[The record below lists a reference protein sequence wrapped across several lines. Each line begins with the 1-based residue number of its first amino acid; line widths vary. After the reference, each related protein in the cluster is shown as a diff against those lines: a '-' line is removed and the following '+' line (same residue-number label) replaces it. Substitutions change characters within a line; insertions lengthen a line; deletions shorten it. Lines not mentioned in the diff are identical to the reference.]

1 MRSTIEVRRVDLWS
15 LFKISFCAY
24 GFLGIIGGL
33 FYLGFVLLLT
43 GFGSTFLEEEFPRL
57 GLLGGVLGII
67 MVPAFA
73 FLYAAIGGMFAVIMG
88 AIVNLIMRFTGGLKL
103 DVDMPVLRGL
113 FEAVPAGV
121 GAAPPFGDAG
131 VVPPDVRAQ
140 APPPGEPTRPE
151 GSSGFGEGT

>member
-1 MRSTIEVRRVDLWS
+1 MRSTVEVKRVDLWS

-73 FLYAAIGGMFAVIMG
+73 FLYGAIGGMFAVIMG
-88 AIVNLIMRFTGGLKL
+88 AVVNLIMRLTGGLKL

-113 FEAVPAGV
+113 FEAAPASSTS
-121 GAAPPFGDAG
+121 AAPFGDAG
-131 VVPPDVRAQ
+131 VVADADAQ
-140 APPPGEPTRPE
+140 TPPPYTPTPPE
-151 GSSGFGEGT
+151 GSGGYGEGT